1 MLRKYAA
8 GSTLG
13 SGARGRAIFGL
24 CTGALVVGENGDCIL
39 LSPGDFKEL
48 FADPIDVWESLI
60 EGLELLRPLV
70 LENSPILSRL
80 PFANR

>member
-1 MLRKYAA
+1 
-8 GSTLG
+8 
-13 SGARGRAIFGL
+13 
-24 CTGALVVGENGDCIL
+24 VVGENGDCIL